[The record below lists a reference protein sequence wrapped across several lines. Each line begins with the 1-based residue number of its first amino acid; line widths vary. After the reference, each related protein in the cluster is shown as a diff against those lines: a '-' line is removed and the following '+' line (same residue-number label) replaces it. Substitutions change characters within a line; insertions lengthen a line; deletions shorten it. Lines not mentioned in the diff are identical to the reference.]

1 MKTMIDKLVF
11 IHNYGKFRNFNIVDS
26 DWDGTFRK
34 TNVIYAPNGSGKTSL
49 ALLFNSLNGD
59 NDLLLK
65 KKSFGSQSSPEIKF
79 ISNKKE
85 LKYINNKWNNYIP
98 YIEVFDSFYID
109 ENTYTITIEDDLN
122 KPNLFELSITEDI
135 TSIKKAIIAANDEKL
150 QLSKKSEE

>member
-1 MKTMIDKLVF
+1 MINKLVF
-11 IHNYGKFRNFNIVDS
+11 VRNYGKFRNFNIVDS

-49 ALLFNSLNGD
+49 ALLFNSLSGD

-79 ISNKKE
+79 MSNKKE

-98 YIEVFDSFYID
+98 YIEVFDSFY
-109 ENTYTITIEDDLN
+109 NR
-122 KPNLFELSITEDI
+122 
-135 TSIKKAIIAANDEKL
+135 
-150 QLSKKSEE
+150 